1 MGGGLFDFA
10 DDVNTN
16 VSGNA
21 SKAVYQPLADR
32 MRPKELEDV
41 LGQDDIL
48 GPDKPL
54 RMLMEAGLSGSIIL
68 WGPPGCGK
76 TTLARVLASH
86 SDSDFIQLSAVTSG
100 VKDMKAAF
108 DQAMYTRKTSGRK
121 TILFIDEIHRFN
133 KAQQDALLPHIESG
147 VVVFIGATTENP
159 SFEVNS
165 ALLSRCQVLV
175 LKPVSVSALMTIL
188 YRAIVQDE
196 KLNREPKIDIS
207 EKSIER
213 ISMMA
218 AGDARI
224 ALNVLETCCEV
235 ARQKSPEKPVVS
247 PEVVAETFQSKLLR
261 YDKGGEEHYNLI
273 SALHKS
279 LRGSDPDAALY
290 WAFRMID
297 GGENCRYLFRR
308 MIRFAAEDVGMADPF
323 ALTLAMSCAQAF
335 EYVGPPEA
343 HLFVAQLV
351 VYLASAPK
359 SNALELAEGRVK
371 HFIREVGEPGVPIH
385 LRNAP
390 TKLMK
395 DIGYGK
401 EYRYPHD
408 FPGAFLPDENYFP
421 IGYEPVSFYK
431 PTNYGKEKAV
441 KERLEKMWP
450 ARYSNGKFKG
460 K

>member
-1 MGGGLFDFA
+1 MAGLFDFS
-10 DDVNTN
+10 NESIS
-16 VSGNA
+16 SGNA
-21 SKAVYQPLADR
+21 AISVYQPLADR
-32 MRPKELEDV
+32 VRPKTLEDV
-41 LGQDDIL
+41 LGQDEIL

-76 TTLARVLASH
+76 TTLARVLASL

-108 DQAMYTRKTSGRK
+108 DQALYTRNTSGRK

-147 VVVFIGATTENP
+147 VVIFIGATTENP

-175 LKPVSVSALMTIL
+175 LKSISVPALMTIL
-188 YRAIVQDE
+188 ARAIDQDE
-196 KLNREPKIDIS
+196 KLNRPPKIDIS
-207 EKSIER
+207 DDSIER
-213 ISMMA
+213 IAVMA

-235 ARQKSPEKPVVS
+235 ARQKNAEKPVVT
-247 PEVVAETFQSKLLR
+247 PEIVAETFQSKLLR

-290 WAFRMID
+290 WAYRMIE

-308 MIRFAAEDVGMADPF
+308 MIRFAAEDIGMADPF
-323 ALTLAMSCAQAF
+323 AMTLAMSCAQAF

-351 VYLASAPK
+351 VYLATAPK
-359 SNALELAEGRVK
+359 SNALYKAESNVK
-371 HFIREVGEPGVPIH
+371 RFIREVGEPGVPIH

-390 TKLMK
+390 TKLMQEL
-395 DIGYGK
+395 GYGK

-408 FPGAFLPDENYFP
+408 YKGAFLPDEDYFP
-421 IGYEPVSFYK
+421 IGCEPVSFYK
-431 PTNYGKEKAV
+431 PTSYGKEKLI
-441 KERLEKMWP
+441 KERLEKLWP
-450 ARYSNGKFKG
+450 NRYKNGKFRA
-460 K
+460 

>member
-1 MGGGLFDFA
+1 MPGLFDFQEEKIS
-10 DDVNTN
+10 
-16 VSGNA
+16 SGNA
-21 SKAVYQPLADR
+21 SVAVYQPLADR
-32 MRPKELEDV
+32 VRPTTLEDV
-41 LGQDDIL
+41 MGQDDVL

-76 TTLARVLASH
+76 TTLARVLAGL
-86 SDSDFIQLSAVTSG
+86 SDSEFIQLSAVTSG
-100 VKDMKAAF
+100 VKEMKAAF
-108 DQAMYTRKTSGRK
+108 DQAAYTRKTSGRK

-147 VVVFIGATTENP
+147 LVIFIGATTENP

-175 LKPVSVSALMTIL
+175 LKSISVPALMTIL
-188 YRAIVQDE
+188 VRALDQDD
-196 KLNREPKIDIS
+196 KLNRPPKIDIS
-207 EKSIER
+207 DESIER
-213 ISMMA
+213 IAMMA

-235 ARQKSPEKPVVS
+235 ARQKNQEKPVVT
-247 PEVVAETFQSKLLR
+247 PEIVAETFQSKLLR

-290 WAFRMID
+290 WAYRMID

-308 MIRFAAEDVGMADPF
+308 MIRFAAEDIGMADPF
-323 ALTLAMSCAQAF
+323 AMTLAMSCAQAF

-351 VYLASAPK
+351 VYLATAPK
-359 SNALELAEGRVK
+359 CNALYKAESRVK
-371 HFIREVGEPGVPIH
+371 RYIKEIGEPGVPIH

-390 TKLMK
+390 TKLMQEL
-395 DIGYGK
+395 GYGK

-408 FPGAFLPDENYFP
+408 YKGAFLPDENYFP
-421 IGYEPVSFYK
+421 MGCEPTSFYQ
-431 PTNYGKEKAV
+431 PTSYGKEKTV
-441 KERLEKMWP
+441 KERLEKLWP
-450 ARYSNGKFKG
+450 NRYKNGKFRG
-460 K
+460 

>member
-1 MGGGLFDFA
+1 
-10 DDVNTN
+10 
-16 VSGNA
+16 
-21 SKAVYQPLADR
+21 
-32 MRPKELEDV
+32 
-41 LGQDDIL
+41 
-48 GPDKPL
+48 
-54 RMLMEAGLSGSIIL
+54 
-68 WGPPGCGK
+68 
-76 TTLARVLASH
+76 
-86 SDSDFIQLSAVTSG
+86 
-100 VKDMKAAF
+100 MKAAF
-108 DQAMYTRKTSGRK
+108 DQASYTRRTSGRK

-147 VVVFIGATTENP
+147 LVIFIGATTENP

-175 LKPVSVSALMTIL
+175 LKSISVPALITIL
-188 YRAIVQDE
+188 ARAIEKDD

-207 EKSIER
+207 DDSIER
-213 ISMMA
+213 IAMMA

-235 ARQKSPEKPVVS
+235 SRQKDPEKPVVT
-247 PEVVAETFQSKLLR
+247 PEIVAETFQSKLLR

-290 WAFRMID
+290 WAYRMID

-308 MIRFAAEDVGMADPF
+308 MIRFAAEDIGMADPF
-323 ALTLAMSCAQAF
+323 AMTLAMSCAQAF

-351 VYLASAPK
+351 VYLATAPK
-359 SNALELAEGRVK
+359 SNALYKAESRVK
-371 HFIREVGEPGVPIH
+371 RYIREIGEPGVPIH

-390 TKLMK
+390 TKLMQEL
-395 DIGYGK
+395 GYGK

-408 FPGAFLPDENYFP
+408 YKGAFLPDENYFP
-421 IGYEPVSFYK
+421 IGCEPTSFYL
-431 PTNYGKEKAV
+431 PTSYGKEKAV
-441 KERLEKMWP
+441 KERLDKLWP
-450 ARYSNGKFKG
+450 NRYKNGKFRT
-460 K
+460 

>member
-1 MGGGLFDFA
+1 MESLFDF
-10 DDVNTN
+10 NN
-16 VSGNA
+16 EISSGNA
-21 SKAVYQPLADR
+21 SVAVPYQPLADR
-32 MRPKELEDV
+32 MRPKVLEDV
-41 LGQDDIL
+41 LGQDEIL
-48 GPDKPL
+48 GQGKPL
-54 RMLMEAGLSGSIIL
+54 RMLLEAGLSGSIIL

-76 TTLARVLASH
+76 TTLARLMANH
-86 SDSDFIQLSAVTSG
+86 ADADFIQLSAVTSG
-100 VKDMKAAF
+100 VKDLKAAF
-108 DQAMYTRKTSGRK
+108 DRANYTRRNSGKKTM
-121 TILFIDEIHRFN
+121 LFIDEIHRFN

-147 VVVFIGATTENP
+147 VVIFVGATTENP

-165 ALLSRCQVLV
+165 ALLSRCQVMV
-175 LKPVSVSALMTIL
+175 LKSVSTPALICIL
-188 YRAIVQDE
+188 ARAIDTDE
-196 KLNREPKIDIS
+196 KLNRAPRIEIS
-207 EKSIER
+207 DKSIER
-213 ISMMA
+213 IAMMA

-235 ARQKSPEKPVVS
+235 ARQKNAEKPEVTA
-247 PEVVAETFQSKLLR
+247 EVVAETFQSKMLR

-290 WAFRMID
+290 WAYRMID
-297 GGENCRYLFRR
+297 GGENCRFLFRR

-343 HLFVAQLV
+343 HLFIAQLV
-351 VYLASAPK
+351 VYLATAPK
-359 SNALELAEGRVK
+359 SNSLEIAEGTVRQY
-371 HFIREVGEPGVPIH
+371 IREIGEPGVPIH

-401 EYRYPHD
+401 EYRYPHNY
-408 FPGAFLPDENYFP
+408 PGAFLPDENYFP
-421 IGYEPVSFYK
+421 IGHQPVCLYEPK
-431 PTNYGKEKAV
+431 AYGKEKLI

-450 ARYSNGKFKG
+450 HRYKSGKFRPK
-460 K
+460 

>member
-1 MGGGLFDFA
+1 MAGLFDFHEEKIS
-10 DDVNTN
+10 
-16 VSGNA
+16 SGNA
-21 SKAVYQPLADR
+21 SVAVYQPLADR
-32 MRPKELEDV
+32 VRPTSLEDV
-41 LGQDDIL
+41 MGQDDIL

-76 TTLARVLASH
+76 TTLARVLAGL

-100 VKDMKAAF
+100 VKEMKAAF
-108 DQAMYTRKTSGRK
+108 DQASYTRKTSGRK

-147 VVVFIGATTENP
+147 LVIFIGATTENP

-175 LKPVSVSALMTIL
+175 LKSISVPALMTIL
-188 YRAIVQDE
+188 ARALDQDE
-196 KLNREPKIDIS
+196 KLNRAPKIDIS
-207 EKSIER
+207 EDSIER
-213 ISMMA
+213 IAMMA

-235 ARQKSPEKPVVS
+235 SRQKDPEKPVVT
-247 PEVVAETFQSKLLR
+247 PEIVAETFQSKLLR

-290 WAFRMID
+290 WAYRMID

-308 MIRFAAEDVGMADPF
+308 MIRFAAEDIGMADPF
-323 ALTLAMSCAQAF
+323 AMTLAMSCAQAF

-351 VYLASAPK
+351 VYLATAPK
-359 SNALELAEGRVK
+359 SNALYKAESRVK
-371 HFIREVGEPGVPIH
+371 RYIREIGEPGVPIH

-390 TKLMK
+390 TKLMQ
-395 DIGYGK
+395 DLGYGK

-408 FPGAFLPDENYFP
+408 YKGAFLPDENYFP
-421 IGYEPVSFYK
+421 MGCEPTSFYQ
-431 PTNYGKEKAV
+431 PTSYGKEKAV
-441 KERLEKMWP
+441 KERLDKLWP
-450 ARYSNGKFKG
+450 NRYKNGKFRG
-460 K
+460 